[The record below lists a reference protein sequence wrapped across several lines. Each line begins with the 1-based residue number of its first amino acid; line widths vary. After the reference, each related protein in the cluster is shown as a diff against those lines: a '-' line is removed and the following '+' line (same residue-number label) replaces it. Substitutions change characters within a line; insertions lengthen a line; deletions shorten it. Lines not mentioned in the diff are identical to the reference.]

1 MSPLV
6 SVIISTHNP
15 EQRLFERT
23 LTAISRQTL
32 DAKSWDITIV
42 DNASNP
48 ALSMP
53 SIAAN
58 MANCTLIR
66 EGRLGLSYGRL
77 AGIRQSKGEFL
88 VLVDDDNVLP
98 PDYLANAVDIFRRKK
113 DLGVAGGIIEPE
125 WCDRKPESW
134 VSEFICLL
142 ALRNFG
148 DNELISTNVLHPDSV
163 PAFIPIGAG
172 MVMRRA
178 ALKNWLAEA
187 EHNTIT
193 DRRGNELTSGGD
205 SDMVLNA
212 RRSGWAVGYFPQL
225 KLTHLIPAR
234 RLSLDYM
241 SRLTYASGK
250 SEIVLLHKHGFYP
263 WPASLPWTV
272 PLRKARAYLHCRA
285 WAGPTEYLRW
295 KNACGRFD
303 GRAVIGKQGA
313 SHN

>member
-1 MSPLV
+1 MSLLV
-6 SVIISTHNP
+6 SVLISTHNP

-23 LTAISRQTL
+23 LAAISRQAL
-32 DAKSWDITIV
+32 DTKKWDITIV

-53 SIAAN
+53 PIAAN
-58 MANCTLIR
+58 MRNCMLIR
-66 EGRLGLSYGRL
+66 EERLGLSYGRL
-77 AGIRQSKGEFL
+77 TGIQQSKGDLIVF
-88 VLVDDDNVLP
+88 VDDDNVLP
-98 PDYLANAVDIFRRKK
+98 PNYLKNAVDIFQRKEQ
-113 DLGVAGGIIEPE
+113 LGVAGGIIEPE
-125 WCDRKPESW
+125 WCDREPESW
-134 VSEFICLL
+134 AAEFICLL

-148 DNELISTNVLHPDSV
+148 DDELISTNILHPDSV

-172 MVMRRA
+172 MVMRRTA
-178 ALKNWLAEA
+178 VTNWLAEV

-205 SDMVLNA
+205 SDMVLSA
-212 RRSGWAVGYFPQL
+212 RRAGWAVGYFPQL

-234 RLSLDYM
+234 RLSLEYM

-263 WPASLPWTV
+263 WPASMPWTV
-272 PLRKARAYLHCRA
+272 PLRKARSYLRCRA

-303 GRAVIGKQGA
+303 GRAAIGQQDR
-313 SHN
+313 SRN